1 MTTLSL
7 DVSSGFYKFVSV
19 IENTVKSVFKAIETA
34 NTKRA
39 QHFIIRNTIREL
51 QTLTDN
57 ELRDIGISRGD
68 IYSIAHQD
76 MLMKSRS

>member
-19 IENTVKSVFKAIETA
+19 IENVGKSVFKTIEII
-34 NTKRA
+34 NTQRA
-39 QHFIIRNTIREL
+39 KNSIIRNTIREL
-51 QTLTDN
+51 QMLTDN

-68 IYSIAHQD
+68 ISDIARGQF
-76 MLMKSRS
+76 K